1 MRPGTPGAD
10 ADSVVGDRARP
21 TQLGSIRE
29 IHRAHE
35 LRTADA
41 RLIRRARVAITDRSV
56 KKADVLPLLQRCGAE
71 VVKAADD
78 ATIVIAASGETDRR
92 KRRGAGLQRV
102 VDEAGLR
109 ALVAAY
115 EAVYLPAAL
124 TEATRRAR
132 QRLEADLVGE
142 QLAREQQAREKQRR
156 TRTSRRGA
164 GAEAPR
170 PKPGLTEAELTLQE
184 HVRGLR
190 AKSAGGPLA
199 RH

>member
-1 MRPGTPGAD
+1 MRRPAPGAD
-10 ADSVVGDRARP
+10 AQTVVGDRARP

-56 KKADVLPLLQRCGAE
+56 KKADVLPLLQRCGARM
-71 VVKAADD
+71 VKGADE
-78 ATIVIAASGETDRR
+78 ATIVIAASADGGRR
-92 KRRGAGLQRV
+92 KRPGAGLQRV

-115 EAVYLPAAL
+115 EAVYLPPAL
-124 TEATRRAR
+124 AEATRRAR
-132 QRLEADLVGE
+132 QRLAADIMGE
-142 QLAREQQAREKQRR
+142 QLVREQRRQRR
-156 TRTSRRGA
+156 APRNRRGQ
-164 GAEAPR
+164 EAAAPP

-190 AKSAGGPLA
+190 AKGGGGPLA
-199 RH
+199 RR